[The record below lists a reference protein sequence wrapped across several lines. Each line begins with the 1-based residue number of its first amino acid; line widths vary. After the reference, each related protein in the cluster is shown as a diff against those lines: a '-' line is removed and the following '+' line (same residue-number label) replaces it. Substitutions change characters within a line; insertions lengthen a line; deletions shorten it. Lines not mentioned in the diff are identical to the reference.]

1 MIARYAAAGIGAVA
15 LLWLAYS
22 WAHERGQ
29 RSRDNEVATLAADR
43 DVAKA
48 NADLLEVAIARQSDA
63 IKLAEVK
70 SNAAQDMAAKA
81 VRTAQERDK
90 ALAGVRGRLDAVAR
104 SGGAVA
110 GCETPSAVVEA
121 WGRM

>member
-1 MIARYAAAGIGAVA
+1 MKLLR
-15 LLWLAYS
+15 LWLTAMLPKLNV
-22 WAHERGQ
+22 E
-29 RSRDNEVATLAADR
+29 
-43 DVAKA
+43 
-48 NADLLEVAIARQSDA
+48 LLEVAIARQNA
-63 IKLAEVK
+63 AARTAEAQAKV
-70 SNAAQDMAAKA
+70 AQDMAAKA

-104 SGGAVA
+104 SGGVVA

>member
-29 RSRDNEVATLAADR
+29 RSRDNEVATLVADR

-48 NADLLEVAIARQSDA
+48 NADLLEVAIARQNA
-63 IKLAEVK
+63 AARTAEAQAKV
-70 SNAAQDMAAKA
+70 AQDMAAKA

-104 SGGAVA
+104 SGGVVA